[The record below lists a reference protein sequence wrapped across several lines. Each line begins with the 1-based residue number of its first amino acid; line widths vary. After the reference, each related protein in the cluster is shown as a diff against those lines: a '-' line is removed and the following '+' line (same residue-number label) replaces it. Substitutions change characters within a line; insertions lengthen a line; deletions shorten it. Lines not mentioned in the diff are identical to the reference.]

1 MTQAKLDDKRRRA
14 FAIAVRDGHLHQVG
28 KCVSSRP
35 GGVPLGGGPE
45 RTASLITRSS
55 LIVVRRRYPCCGTRG
70 IRHACA
76 GRSGRLG
83 VSQDFRPVETVRPER
98 SGDRRRAADRHR
110 PPRRGA
116 AQGAAQPHPSRRAGC
131 GGRVTSFKHGRRQG
145 SRDAGTAVSPMLV
158 LWPDCIVDCRG
169 RICRG
174 QSPGN
179 GSSPRGNQLERQ
191 IVSCRDPAV
200 TRQVVR
206 VLVAK
211 SGCSLRM

>member
-83 VSQDFRPVETVRPER
+83 VSQDFRPVETLRPER

-116 AQGAAQPHPSRRAGC
+116 AQGAAQPPPFPPRWLWRPSSQLQAWPPTRQP
-131 GGRVTSFKHGRRQG
+131 GRRH
-145 SRDAGTAVSPMLV
+145 SRISDACAVARLH
-158 LWPDCIVDCRG
+158 R
-169 RICRG
+169 
-174 QSPGN
+174 
-179 GSSPRGNQLERQ
+179 
-191 IVSCRDPAV
+191 
-200 TRQVVR
+200 
-206 VLVAK
+206 
-211 SGCSLRM
+211 